1 MDFAERYGP
10 WAVIAGASEGT
21 GRAFARQVA
30 ANGVN
35 CILIARREGPL
46 TALAEELR
54 AQSGVDCI
62 TAAIDLAAP
71 AACERIVAAVGERD
85 VGLLVS
91 NAGSDPNG
99 AYFLDRDLAT
109 WTELVQR
116 NVVTM
121 MQCCHHFAP
130 SMCARG
136 RGGLLLVNSGACYG
150 GSSFMAAYSASKAFT
165 LCFGESL
172 WTELRH
178 DGVDVLTLVLQ
189 MTDTPAFRAL
199 LAEKGLPLPASI
211 ASPEEVAETGLAR
224 LAHGPVHNWALDD
237 DVGGY
242 AMVPASARR
251 ARALAV
257 EEAGSRVFGKR
268 QQPFIHHEAARTTGK
283 GDSA

>member
-71 AACERIVAAVGERD
+71 AAFERIVAAVGERD

-121 MQCCHHFAP
+121 MQCCRHFAP
-130 SMCARG
+130 PMCARG

-211 ASPEEVAETGLAR
+211 ASPDEVAETGLAR
-224 LAHGPVHNWALDD
+224 LAHGPVHNWGLDD